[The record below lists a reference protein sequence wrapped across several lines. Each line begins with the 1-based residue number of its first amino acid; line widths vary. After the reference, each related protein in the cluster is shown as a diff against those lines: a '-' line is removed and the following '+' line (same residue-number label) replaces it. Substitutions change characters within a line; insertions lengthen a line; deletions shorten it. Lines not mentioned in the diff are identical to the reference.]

1 MVINLET
8 VPTIPAPV
16 ITMSKRTSESEAV
29 VAFSPNYQEGEIEV
43 SYFVATTGS
52 TPDLVNSI

>member
-8 VPTIPAPV
+8 VPTVPAPV
-16 ITMSKRTSESEAV
+16 ITMLRRTSESEAV
-29 VAFSPNYQEGEIEV
+29 IAFSPKFQEGEIEV

-52 TPDLVNSI
+52 TPDLVNHI

>member
-1 MVINLET
+1 MLRQYLLC
-8 VPTIPAPV
+8 APV

-29 VAFSPNYQEGEIEV
+29 VAFNPNFKKEIEV

-52 TPDLVNSI
+52 TPDLVKLIVSRLA